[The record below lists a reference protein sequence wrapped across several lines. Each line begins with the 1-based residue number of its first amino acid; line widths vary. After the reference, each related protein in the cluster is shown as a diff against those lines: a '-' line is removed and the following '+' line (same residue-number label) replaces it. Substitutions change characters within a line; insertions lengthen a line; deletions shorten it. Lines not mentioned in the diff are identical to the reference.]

1 MSRRGEDSDAA
12 KNRRRVLRGYRQ
24 EGKRFTPPLLQH
36 MSPTESRWIDDR
48 LPELVWIALLIKAFG
63 LKDGTAVA
71 ANVARAAAKCD
82 QTSERA
88 FAATSDYG
96 ELTDENKR
104 CLRSALNAD
113 GMLDKV
119 RRGLAALIRHY
130 TEFPLAFLAE
140 RDEASQDD
148 SGSTLDDLKAT
159 IDHISDRESPAAI
172 FAQAAVVHIFF
183 INGRLKV
190 PHSSVLANLPAV
202 EDYPMTDE
210 SRRIAA
216 AVRSLVTR
224 LLTQDIPSDWRN
236 SFWNQGRSL
245 GPCEV

>member
-1 MSRRGEDSDAA
+1 M
-12 KNRRRVLRGYRQ
+12 
-24 EGKRFTPPLLQH
+24 
-36 MSPTESRWIDDR
+36 DDR
-48 LPELVWIALLIKAFG
+48 VPELVWIALLIETFG
-63 LKDGTAVA
+63 LEEGVAVA
-71 ANVARAAAKCD
+71 ASVAKAAAKCD
-82 QTSERA
+82 QTAQRA
-88 FAATSDYG
+88 FGATSDYA

-104 CLRSALNAD
+104 CVRSALNAH
-113 GMLDKV
+113 GMLDKA
-119 RRGLAALIRHY
+119 RRGLAALTYHY
-130 TEFPLAFLAE
+130 SEFPLAFLAE
-140 RDEASQDD
+140 TEEAREDD
-148 SGSTLDDLKAT
+148 SGSTLDGLKAV
-159 IDHISDRESPAAI
+159 IDNINDRESSAAI
-172 FAQAAVVHIFF
+172 FAQAAVVYIFF

-190 PHSSVLANLPAV
+190 PHSSVLANFPAV